1 MFDFVSK
8 RHWFLLASAILV
20 VIGLISVL
28 VPGGLKLGM
37 DFKGGM
43 SATLVPPVTLVPN
56 EGVTLNDVKEK
67 LTDLGFPQ
75 VAEGVQQ
82 EAEGQFSVPTVNL
95 DPALSKDDLDMVRNG
110 LAEIGQVNWTLTIG
124 QVKDKLIALG
134 FSRTADKVQQLGA
147 SETDRA
153 FLIRTAKLDV
163 AEQQKLKD
171 GLEEIGQLKE
181 FMFVDAIVASKTA
194 RNAAIAAGAAM
205 AAMLVYMTWA
215 FRRMPSPVRYGTCA
229 IVALLFNILMVL
241 GIFSFLG
248 RTLDWEI
255 DPMFITAMLAV
266 IGYSI
271 NDTIVVLDRVRE
283 NVVRLVSPDFGITVN
298 RAITETLTRSL
309 NTAITTVLAVL
320 AVYAFVGG
328 PIEHFLIA
336 LLVGIVAGT
345 YSSIFITSELL
356 VVWET
361 RKWRG
366 DAGKLPVAEKTEVE
380 RQGTADKPIP

>member
-1 MFDFVSK
+1 MLDFVSK

-20 VIGLISVL
+20 VVGLISVL

-43 SATLVPPVTLVPN
+43 SATLVPKVTLAPN
-56 EGVTLNDVKEK
+56 DGETLTLDQVKLK

-75 VAEGVQQ
+75 VAEKVQP
-82 EAEGQFSVPTVNL
+82 EAEGQFSIPTVNL
-95 DPALSKDDLDMVRNG
+95 DPALSKDDLDAVKSG
-110 LAEIGQVNWTLTIG
+110 LAEIGQVDGTLTIS
-124 QVKDKLIALG
+124 QVKDKLTALG
-134 FSRTADKVQQLGA
+134 FSRAAEKVQQLGA
-147 SETDRA
+147 SEADRA
-153 FLIRTAKLDV
+153 FLIRTTELSVD
-163 AEQQKLKD
+163 EQEKLKG
-171 GLEEIGQLKE
+171 GLEEIGQVKE

-194 RNAAIAAGAAM
+194 RNAAIAVGAAM
-205 AAMLVYMTWA
+205 AAMLVYMIWA
-215 FRRMPSPVRYGTCA
+215 FRKMPSPVRYGTCA

-241 GIFSFLG
+241 GVFSFLG

-328 PIEHFLIA
+328 PIKSFLIA

-361 RKWRG
+361 RQWRG
-366 DAGKLPVAEKTEVE
+366 STSKMPVAEKTETE
-380 RQGTADKPIP
+380 RQG